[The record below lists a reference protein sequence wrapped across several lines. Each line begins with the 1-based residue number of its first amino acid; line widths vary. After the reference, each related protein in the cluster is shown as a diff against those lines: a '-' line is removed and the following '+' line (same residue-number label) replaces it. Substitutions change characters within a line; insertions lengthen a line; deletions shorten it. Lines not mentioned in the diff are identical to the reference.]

1 MTPPKKL
8 LVDGLPGGGIPAD
21 DPGLLL
27 GLTVFETLRT
37 YGQEPFRLEAHLDRL
52 EHSAQ
57 MLDIALPT
65 RSLIVREIVENT
77 DDNARIRFTVTAGGH
92 RILDV
97 APIDQARVCAPVSV
111 DHMRWDVPEHL
122 PGAVKHGSRA
132 NWIVAARRL
141 GVDEVLLVDRHG
153 HILEANR
160 SNVLA
165 VADGAL
171 LTPPLDGRQL
181 VGVTR
186 GALFEAALDAGL
198 PMRESPLSIDAV
210 YDELYLTSTLKQMAP
225 VVSVRGE
232 TAPGHGPVGRRL
244 LNALLDLIERET
256 GTRPP
261 PPAWG

>member
-1 MTPPKKL
+1 MTTPKKL
-8 LVDGLPGGGIPAD
+8 LVDGLPRRGIPAD

-37 YGQEPFRLEAHLDRL
+37 YGRAPFRLEAHLDRL
-52 EHSAQ
+52 EHSAK
-57 MLDIALPT
+57 MLDIVLPP
-65 RSLIVREIVENT
+65 RSLIAREVTENAAE
-77 DDNARIRFTVTAGGH
+77 DARIRFTVTAGGH

-97 APIDQARVCAPVSV
+97 APIDQGRVCAPVSV

-132 NWIVAARRL
+132 SWIVAARRL

-165 VADGAL
+165 VKSGAL

-186 GALFEAALDAGL
+186 GALLEAAEEAGL
-198 PMRESPLSIDAV
+198 PMRESPLAADDA

-225 VVSVRGE
+225 VVSVRGVRG
-232 TAPGHGPVGRRL
+232 PGHGPVGRRL
-244 LNALLDLIERET
+244 LDALLDLIERET

-261 PPAWG
+261 SPQWG